1 MDYESLLAKAEQE
14 CEPVFAR
21 FARIERENFARVLQA
36 FTEENVG
43 TQHFAPTTGYGYDDV
58 GRQTLERVFARVFGC
73 ESALVRPHIV
83 SGTHA
88 LALGLFGLLR
98 PGPAAVGGRR
108 QALRHA

>member
-58 GRQTLERVFARVFGC
+58 GRQTLERFLKDLQHIVGEVYLLADLPMPGAAAA
-73 ESALVRPHIV
+73 ESAEN
-83 SGTHA
+83 A
-88 LALGLFGLLR
+88 E
-98 PGPAAVGGRR
+98 
-108 QALRHA
+108 